1 MDLVYLHFP
10 LCKTISLSLH
20 KSAFSKWMEGGQNT
34 ASQAGT
40 LFLKWKLSG
49 FKMNKSIS
57 LKKSWPNFVF
67 MYEKK
72 LIAEE
77 KHTWFMGFLC
87 QATEL

>member
-1 MDLVYLHFP
+1 
-10 LCKTISLSLH
+10 
-20 KSAFSKWMEGGQNT
+20 MEGGQNT